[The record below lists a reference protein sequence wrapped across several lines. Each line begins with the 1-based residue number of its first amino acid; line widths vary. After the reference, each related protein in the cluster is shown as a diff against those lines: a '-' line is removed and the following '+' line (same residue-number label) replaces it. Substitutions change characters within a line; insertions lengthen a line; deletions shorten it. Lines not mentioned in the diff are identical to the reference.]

1 VAAAYRDT
9 EAKVKAALQ
18 PPQPRV
24 PPSPNA
30 MRTFFGV
37 FLDPRAY
44 LSIFY
49 MLLALV
55 TGVAYFVFVVLGLSL
70 SAGFAF
76 LIIGV
81 PFFLAFIAM
90 SRVISLGEGRLLEA
104 VSGERMPRRPPHPG
118 PPAGWW
124 SRIGA
129 MLSDAQTWTTLA
141 YLVVMLPLGV
151 AYFCIA
157 VIGLSFGVSCTVA
170 PIVDALQH
178 IGLVRDDVSVYGAA
192 MPHWL
197 ASPIGGVLLFIL
209 GIVVLTTL
217 MHSARNRPHAR
228 EAREGSAGQA
238 SVNIRARLSRH
249 VFLRVP
255 GAFRG
260 APRRWGRRG
269 GQCRRRMRG
278 DVAVCRPRRCDTTR
292 CGGIVSHRRRHC
304 DTSGRGGNAT
314 CHPRCIYRRSTRLP
328 ARRQWVSAREDPRRR
343 QSGSRLAQRG
353 DAMRRRGAPQ

>member
-1 VAAAYRDT
+1 MSRSAARSIAEYLRQLREALAGEDPALIQDALYDAEEYLRAEVAAHAGKSEADVLELIASSYGAPDEVAAAYRDT

-18 PPQPRV
+18 PPPPRI

-30 MRTFFGV
+30 LRTFFGV

-44 LSIFY
+44 LSLFY

-55 TGVAYFVFVVLGLSL
+55 IGVAYFVFVVLGLSL
-70 SAGFAF
+70 SAGFAL

-81 PFFLAFIAM
+81 PFFLAFIAI

-104 VSGERMPRRPPHPG
+104 VSGERMPRRPTHPG

-129 MLSDAQTWTTLA
+129 MLSDARTWTTLA

-178 IGLVRDDVSVYGAA
+178 LGLIRSDVSVYGES

-197 ASPIGGVLLFIL
+197 TSPIGGVLLFIL

-217 MHSARNRPHAR
+217 MHVARGIGRMHAR
-228 EAREGSAGQA
+228 LAKALLA
-238 SVNIRARLSRH
+238 K
-249 VFLRVP
+249 
-255 GAFRG
+255 
-260 APRRWGRRG
+260 
-269 GQCRRRMRG
+269 
-278 DVAVCRPRRCDTTR
+278 
-292 CGGIVSHRRRHC
+292 
-304 DTSGRGGNAT
+304 
-314 CHPRCIYRRSTRLP
+314 P
-328 ARRQWVSAREDPRRR
+328 A
-343 QSGSRLAQRG
+343 
-353 DAMRRRGAPQ
+353 